1 MDNKTILNTFNN
13 QLSEFLEDVVRLF
26 PNDMDIRA
34 AKNSLFMMKKMNP
47 KLIINSWY
55 NYVSKPYGE
64 EILDKGLEPFIEKN
78 YSDDVKYLEDSHKVI
93 EVIDRVRMP
102 IKNMNDDD
110 KNISLTYI
118 NNLNKLS
125 NIYFTK

>member
-34 AKNSLFMMKKMNP
+34 AKNSIFMMKKMNP

>member
-26 PNDMDIRA
+26 PNDIDIRA

-55 NYVSKPYGE
+55 NYVSKPYGQ

-78 YSDDVKYLEDSHKVI
+78 YTDDVKYLEDSHKVI